1 MFKSIHHSGIVVS
14 DLEKSEK
21 FYCNVLGMQVAERR
35 ERIGGAINSVVG
47 YKETHIECVD
57 LYFGEGHL
65 IELIQYHLP
74 EPKDRQTDER
84 SYLGASHIAFLVED
98 IHSTYQKLI
107 DNGAHSMN
115 PPIEVAPG
123 KKCCYIQDPDGNWI
137 ELIEFLG

>member
-14 DLEKSEK
+14 DMAKSEK

-57 LYFGEGHL
+57 LYFGKGHL

-74 EPKDRQTDER
+74 EPKDRPTDER

-98 IHSTYQKLI
+98 I
-107 DNGAHSMN
+107 
-115 PPIEVAPG
+115 PPIIA
-123 KKCCYIQDPDGNWI
+123 I
-137 ELIEFLG
+137 